1 MEPIT
6 KKRLQNYI
14 FLKMEN
20 DNKLEHLARLRS
32 REHFPEYK
40 ESDGSKHQAGASDRV
55 ANALIKRLEYQEKI
69 ADRIEENQREMDLI
83 EQAIDRLADPMER
96 TVLELR
102 YLDCED
108 GCRHRK
114 WEDVAMLVYGD
125 DGENQLRAVHRI
137 HKRALENIREIEL

>member
-1 MEPIT
+1 MEQIT
-6 KKRLQNYI
+6 KNRLKNYI

-20 DNKLEHLARLRS
+20 DQKLEHLARLRS

-40 ESDGSKHQAGASDRV
+40 ESDGSKHQAGASDRM
-55 ANALIKRLEYQEKI
+55 ANALIRRMEYQEKI

-83 EQAIDRLADPMER
+83 EQAIDCLSDPMER

-108 GCRHRK
+108 GYRHRK
-114 WEDVAMLVYGD
+114 WQDIALVIYGD
-125 DGENQLRAVHRI
+125 DDENQIRAVHRI
-137 HKRALENIREIEL
+137 HSRALQNILNVDF